1 MIMVQMQCG
10 SCRGVFSV
18 SKGFFN
24 GESNPVFCTFCGEKQ
39 LINGGEFEYN
49 RGVLDNY
56 QRDIL
61 RTYLQIT
68 TPYRQKEKDACFE
81 LGKSSEQKIPDMKAN
96 AEWWALVDNVIE
108 DIIQE
113 L

>member
-1 MIMVQMQCG
+1 MVTGIFILYEEKERNFESMVMVQMQCG

-49 RGVLDNY
+49 RGVLDDQ
-56 QRDIL
+56 QRNIL
-61 RTYLQIT
+61 RHICKLRLRTVKKK
-68 TPYRQKEKDACFE
+68 RR
-81 LGKSSEQKIPDMKAN
+81 
-96 AEWWALVDNVIE
+96 LV
-108 DIIQE
+108 
-113 L
+113 

>member
-1 MIMVQMQCG
+1 MVMVQMQCK

-49 RGVLDNY
+49 RGVLDNH

-61 RTYLQIT
+61 RRYLQIT

-96 AEWWALVDNVIE
+96 AEWWALVDSVIE